1 MSFLDED
8 ELFGEELFG
17 SEGEGFELFG
27 TDDGESSGS
36 ALEEDQEDVPVDPDS
51 KSLGS
56 GSLKGAQDLTSKR
69 DSAVK
74 ALRVHQ
80 NKMEQARQGRDSS
93 LFKLQEAQR
102 SRFVAEASIAEAA
115 SRAEAANLAPRAS
128 AVPGEGRFRKGN
140 VVRYKP
146 QTWHTPPGVWTI
158 DSVSPPRPGFKLS
171 YIVRQGDMAMQ
182 AAEDQ
187 LERPL
192 LPGDVVKVAKWPW
205 NVANALPFGR
215 GEHVQGTLH
224 DALPHGYW
232 QVEFRGSMYNLP
244 DNCLQTPWPKPDVV
258 LTPAPGAL
266 ESLIG
271 GFHRLDKVR
280 DQNGLAGVVAGV
292 SEDNPDLLKVAASD
306 EYINSLG
313 VERFYSAEQLLTEEA
328 YWRKRAA
335 NSREV
340 VDKSREDETRLQKE
354 LDKHTARYNELEAGL
369 EALSKASTT
378 AVKALKR
385 AQKNLVDIRM
395 VTAVSFKTVKGK
407 DQVPQVWRDVS
418 KYVDLHW
425 ALALSRP
432 PVRPSSTQNEETLL
446 QEPPGRPTLVP
457 LGDAKGFAKSIVS
470 KRGEISSGHIITV
483 NGKALEALRKGRN
496 KAVSFMVKRKLAK
509 SIIKKLKPGAAA
521 PAEVH
526 SFALLKAALGA
537 EENIVLSDKVQA
549 FFDSPEIGIIRAKEV
564 PPPNCVANSLR
575 PYQLTGYHWLVNNAR
590 NGLGCILADDMGL
603 GKTLQA
609 ISLML
614 YLKSNGL
621 LTKPML
627 VVVPTGLLGTWQR
640 ELKQWAGDTLKV
652 NLYFGKERKAVAG
665 MSEPEKR
672 RPKAEPP
679 APKRRKLS
687 QKQPA
692 PSAYLPVPEK
702 QTRAKK
708 SEAHVETDVF
718 LTSYGVFRSDAAKRF
733 SQKDIF
739 GGMILDEAQQ
749 IKNYDTKI
757 SQEVKRVAELV
768 GPVRV
773 SLSGTPVENKM
784 ADLHS
789 QFEFILPGYLAAS
802 RADFQKSYE
811 RPLQMAS
818 KRRHS
823 AIPDYAAATAKEKLQ
838 QIVGPFM
845 LRRKK
850 TDPNIV
856 PDLPDKVEMSHEVEL
871 TAFQR
876 KLYKAVQEAYERD
889 RAQLDRTAASYK
901 LARSGAIFKMLQG
914 LREICNHP
922 ACLDQK
928 RRPSDVA
935 AADYPAAE
943 KEKASGKSEKL
954 HELLEE
960 TIFPNNEKVLI
971 FCTSLSAID
980 VLSKQIQRHFNTQP
994 LVLQG
999 DVSQKQ
1005 RDALVQKFQTDDR
1018 CTVLLS
1024 SGVGGTGLTLTA
1036 ATHVVHYDRCYN
1048 PAKEAQCTDRAHRIG
1063 QHRTVTVHTLT
1074 SQDSFEAR
1082 LDEIMQRKRHLSD
1095 ITSSSSENW
1104 IADYDDD
1111 EVRELFRL
1119 GSSRE

>member
-1 MSFLDED
+1 MSFLDEE
-8 ELFGEELFG
+8 ELFGEEFFG
-17 SEGEGFELFG
+17 SEGEGFDIFG
-27 TDDGESSGS
+27 SEDGESSGS
-36 ALEEDQEDVPVDPDS
+36 ALEEDQEDVPMDPNS

-56 GSLKGAQDLTSKR
+56 GSLKAGSDLTAKR

-74 ALRVHQ
+74 ALRSHQ
-80 NKMEQARQGRDSS
+80 NKMEQARQQRDSS
-93 LFKLQEAQR
+93 HYKLNDAQR
-102 SRFVAEASIAEAA
+102 RKVGAEASITEAERSAEAA
-115 SRAEAANLAPRAS
+115 KLAPRAS
-128 AVPGEGRFRKGN
+128 AVPGEGRFRAGN

-146 QTWHTPPGVWTI
+146 QHWHTPPGLWTVE
-158 DSVSPPRPGFKLS
+158 SVCPPRPGFKLS
-171 YIVRQGDMAMQ
+171 YIVRQGEMAMQ
-182 AAEDQ
+182 VVEDQ

-192 LPGDVVKVAKWPW
+192 LPGDTVKVAKWPW
-205 NVANALPFGR
+205 NVQNTLPFSAAAQ
-215 GEHVQGTLH
+215 EQGTLY
-224 DALPHGYW
+224 DALPNGYW
-232 QVEFRGSMYNLP
+232 QVEFRGSFYKLP

-258 LTPAPGAL
+258 LTPAPAAL
-266 ESLIG
+266 ESLVG

-292 SEDNPDLLKVAASD
+292 SEENPDLLKVAASD
-306 EYINSLG
+306 AYINNMG
-313 VERFYSAEQLLTEEA
+313 VERFYPADQLLTEEA

-340 VDKSREDETRLQKE
+340 VDKSREDEARLQKD

-369 EALSKASTT
+369 EALSKASTSAAK
-378 AVKALKR
+378 AVKR

-432 PVRPSSTQNEETLL
+432 ARPSPTEDLETNP
-446 QEPPGRPTLVP
+446 QSPQPGRPTLVA
-457 LGDAKGFAKSIVS
+457 LGDAKGFAKSIAS
-470 KRGEISSGHIITV
+470 KRGESSSGHIISV

-496 KAVSFMVKRKLAK
+496 KAVSFVMKRKLAK
-509 SIIKKLKPGAAA
+509 SIVKKLKPGAAA

-564 PPPNCVANSLR
+564 PPPDCVANSLR

-665 MSEPEKR
+665 MSEVEKR
-672 RPKAEPP
+672 RPKDEPP

-702 QTRAKK
+702 QTRVKK
-708 SEAHVETDVF
+708 SEEHVETDVF
-718 LTSYGVFRSDAAKRF
+718 LTSYGVFRSDAARRL

-818 KRRHS
+818 KRRS
-823 AIPDYAAATAKEKLQ
+823 ALPNYAAVTAKEKLQ
-838 QIVGPFM
+838 QIIGPFM

-889 RAQLDRTAASYK
+889 RAQLDRSAASYK

-928 RRPSDVA
+928 RRPSEVA

-980 VLSKQIQRHFNTQP
+980 VLSKQIQRRFNTQP

-999 DVSQKQ
+999 DVAQKQ

>member
-1 MSFLDED
+1 MSFLDEE
-8 ELFGEELFG
+8 ELFGEEFFG
-17 SEGEGFELFG
+17 SEGEGFDIFG
-27 TDDGESSGS
+27 SEDGESSGS
-36 ALEEDQEDVPVDPDS
+36 ALEEDQEDVPMDPNS

-56 GSLKGAQDLTSKR
+56 GSLKAGSDLTAKR

-74 ALRVHQ
+74 ALRSHQ
-80 NKMEQARQGRDSS
+80 NKMEQARQQRDSS
-93 LFKLQEAQR
+93 HYKLNDAQR
-102 SRFVAEASIAEAA
+102 RKVGAEASITEAERSAEAA
-115 SRAEAANLAPRAS
+115 KLAPRAS
-128 AVPGEGRFRKGN
+128 AVPGEGRFRAGN

-146 QTWHTPPGVWTI
+146 QHWHTPPGLWTVE
-158 DSVSPPRPGFKLS
+158 SVCPPRPGFKLS
-171 YIVRQGDMAMQ
+171 YIVRQGEMAMQ
-182 AAEDQ
+182 AVEDQ

-192 LPGDVVKVAKWPW
+192 LPGDTVKVAKWPW
-205 NVANALPFGR
+205 NVQNTLPFSAAAQ
-215 GEHVQGTLH
+215 EQGTLY
-224 DALPHGYW
+224 DALPNGYW
-232 QVEFRGSMYNLP
+232 QVEFRGSFYKLP

-258 LTPAPGAL
+258 LTPAPAAL
-266 ESLIG
+266 ESLVG

-292 SEDNPDLLKVAASD
+292 SEENPDLLKVAASD
-306 EYINSLG
+306 AYINNMG
-313 VERFYSAEQLLTEEA
+313 VERFYPADQLLTEEA

-340 VDKSREDETRLQKE
+340 VDKSREDEARLQKD

-369 EALSKASTT
+369 EALSKASTSAAK
-378 AVKALKR
+378 AVKR

-432 PVRPSSTQNEETLL
+432 ARPSPTEDLETNP
-446 QEPPGRPTLVP
+446 QSPQPGRPTLVA
-457 LGDAKGFAKSIVS
+457 LGDAKGFAKSIAS
-470 KRGEISSGHIITV
+470 KRGESSSGHIISV

-496 KAVSFMVKRKLAK
+496 KAVSFVMKRKLAK
-509 SIIKKLKPGAAA
+509 SIVKKLKPGAAA

-564 PPPNCVANSLR
+564 PPPDCVANSLR

-665 MSEPEKR
+665 MSEVEKR
-672 RPKAEPP
+672 RPKDEPP

-702 QTRAKK
+702 QTRVKK
-708 SEAHVETDVF
+708 SEEHVETDVF
-718 LTSYGVFRSDAAKRF
+718 LTSYGVFRSDAARRL

-818 KRRHS
+818 KRRS
-823 AIPDYAAATAKEKLQ
+823 TLPNYAAVTAKEKLQ
-838 QIVGPFM
+838 QIIGPFM

-889 RAQLDRTAASYK
+889 RAQLDRSAASYK

-980 VLSKQIQRHFNTQP
+980 VLSKQIQRRFNTQP

-999 DVSQKQ
+999 DVAQKQ